1 MAVPRFFPL
10 RKHSDEEL
18 IEGLRA
24 GVSEALSALFDRYYR
39 LVFSIAL
46 KILHDRGEAEDMMQE
61 VFFEIYRTPEKFDP
75 ARGNVKTW
83 ILQHAYHR
91 SLNRRRYLKV
101 RGFYAVRQDS
111 CLSFRDSDPSSN
123 SWVGLTQEE
132 WEAVIT
138 SGFKKLNEK
147 ERKTLELAYFKG
159 LLLKEVADQMR
170 EPLPNVRNYYYRG
183 LKKLRSFVNEGLPPR
198 TFASKP
204 LVTSHAK

>member
-1 MAVPRFFPL
+1 MCSFPF

-18 IEGLRA
+18 MEGLCA
-24 GVSEALSALFDRYYR
+24 GAPDALSALFDRYYR

-61 VFFEIYRTPEKFDP
+61 VFFEIYRTPEKFDA
-75 ARGNVKTW
+75 ARGSVKTW

-101 RGFYAVRQDS
+101 RGFYDACQNSLFSIWHSDS
-111 CLSFRDSDPSSN
+111 SSN
-123 SWVGLTQEE
+123 DRDGLTQKEC
-132 WEAVIT
+132 EAVIT
-138 SGFKKLNEK
+138 RGFKMLKDK
-147 ERKTLELAYFKG
+147 ERRTLELAYFKG

-170 EPLPNVRNYYYRG
+170 ESLPNVRNYYYRG

-198 TFASKP
+198 TSANKP
-204 LVTSHAK
+204 EVTSHAK

>member
-1 MAVPRFFPL
+1 MRSFLF

-18 IEGLRA
+18 MEGLCA
-24 GVSEALSALFDRYYR
+24 GGPEALSTLFDRYYR

-46 KILHDRGEAEDMMQE
+46 KILHDRGEAEDIMQE

-75 ARGNVKTW
+75 TRGSVKTW
-83 ILQHAYHR
+83 ILQFAYHR

-101 RGFYAVRQDS
+101 RGFYDARQES
-111 CLSFRDSDPSSN
+111 PLGVCDPQLSSN
-123 SWVGLTQEE
+123 RRNGLTQKE
-132 WEAVIT
+132 WEAVFT
-138 SGFKKLNEK
+138 SGFKTLNEK

-183 LKKLRSFVNEGLPPR
+183 LKKLRSFVNERHSLHSF
-198 TFASKP
+198 TNKP
-204 LVTSHAK
+204 EVTSHAK

>member
-1 MAVPRFFPL
+1 MHSFLF

-18 IEGLRA
+18 MERLCGGA
-24 GVSEALSALFDRYYR
+24 PDALSTLFDRYYR
-39 LVFSIAL
+39 LVFSVAL

-75 ARGNVKTW
+75 ARASVKTW
-83 ILQHAYHR
+83 ILQYAYHR

-101 RGFYAVRQDS
+101 RGFYDPRQNSLLNVWDS
-111 CLSFRDSDPSSN
+111 GPSSN
-123 SWVGLTQEE
+123 HRDGLTQKE

-138 SGFKKLNEK
+138 SGFKMLNEK
-147 ERKTLELAYFKG
+147 ERKTLELSYFKG

-183 LKKLRSFVNEGLPPR
+183 LKKLRSFVNEQHSR
-198 TFASKP
+198 DTSASK
-204 LVTSHAK
+204 LEVTSDAK